1 MGNDKMSIKEAWNY
15 NWRGW
20 KLYAKYAPALL
31 AAILCEEFLAAAMPY
46 AGIWLSARF
55 VDELAAGAAGTV
67 LLKLAAAIVF
77 VEFALAFL
85 KNMVAQ
91 WRGFHGSRLF
101 WINHQPYMEK
111 FLELDYPNISD
122 QHTHDLSSQ
131 IRQNTNMDGY
141 GTIKTIDILQGFVGA
156 VFQIAGGIGLTVSL
170 FTLKVLP
177 ESRLSFL
184 NSPLCGVILL
194 ALLLGVTALSNWCSV
209 KKNGFLFRC
218 METLKRSNEIA
229 VYFGME
235 VPYEKER
242 AEDMRIYRQQER
254 LGNYFISEA
263 PESMGVFSEMG
274 RWVKG
279 AMGLWAA
286 LAGGLSMVLTGVI
299 YLFVCAKA
307 WAGAFGVGAVTQY
320 VGAITKLFSGIYT
333 LMGCVANM
341 QLNGVFLKTT
351 FEFLDMENKMYQG
364 SLTTEKRADRQYEVE
379 FRDVSFQYPG
389 SADWAL
395 RHVNLK
401 FRVGQRLAVV
411 GENGSGKTTFI
422 KLLCR
427 LYDPQGGEIL
437 LNGIDIRKYRYDD
450 YMALF
455 SMVFQ
460 DFWLPAQPLGEV
472 VSGSASYDRARAEE
486 CLKEAGFGE
495 RLKTLPKGLDTW
507 LYKTLSKD
515 GIEFSGGE
523 EQKIAIA
530 RALYRN
536 APFIVLDEPTAA
548 LDPIAEAE
556 IYSKFNE
563 IAGDKTAVYI
573 SHRLSSCK
581 FCDEIA
587 VFDHGEVVQKGA
599 HEALLQDEAGK
610 YYALWNAQAQYY
622 VEKKEA

>member
-263 PESMGVFSEMG
+263 PESMGVF
-274 RWVKG
+274 
-279 AMGLWAA
+279 
-286 LAGGLSMVLTGVI
+286 
-299 YLFVCAKA
+299 
-307 WAGAFGVGAVTQY
+307 FGDGTLGKRRDGAV
-320 VGAITKLFSGIYT
+320 GGSGGRSFHGSDGSN
-333 LMGCVANM
+333 LSVCVRKGMGGRVRRRRGDAVCRGDHKAV
-341 QLNGVFLKTT
+341 
-351 FEFLDMENKMYQG
+351 
-364 SLTTEKRADRQYEVE
+364 
-379 FRDVSFQYPG
+379 FRDLY
-389 SADWAL
+389 ADGL
-395 RHVNLK
+395 RCEYAAK
-401 FRVGQRLAVV
+401 RRVP
-411 GENGSGKTTFI
+411 EN
-422 KLLCR
+422 
-427 LYDPQGGEIL
+427 
-437 LNGIDIRKYRYDD
+437 
-450 YMALF
+450 
-455 SMVFQ
+455 
-460 DFWLPAQPLGEV
+460 
-472 VSGSASYDRARAEE
+472 
-486 CLKEAGFGE
+486 
-495 RLKTLPKGLDTW
+495 
-507 LYKTLSKD
+507 
-515 GIEFSGGE
+515 
-523 EQKIAIA
+523 
-530 RALYRN
+530 
-536 APFIVLDEPTAA
+536 
-548 LDPIAEAE
+548 
-556 IYSKFNE
+556 
-563 IAGDKTAVYI
+563 YI
-573 SHRLSSCK
+573 
-581 FCDEIA
+581 
-587 VFDHGEVVQKGA
+587 
-599 HEALLQDEAGK
+599 
-610 YYALWNAQAQYY
+610 
-622 VEKKEA
+622 